1 MNTIIN
7 RFNELNRN
15 TRIAIIIALCVF
27 TPAVSIGFTVLFNG
41 IGAAFSIIGIALGLL
56 NWKGVLFMVM
66 VCGAFIAKALYTWAM
81 EEEEEDT
88 QQEDDI
94 FNW

>member
-15 TRIAIIIALCVF
+15 TRIAIIVALCVF

-56 NWKGVLFMVM
+56 NWKGVLFIVI
-66 VCGAFIAKALYTWAM
+66 VCGAFIAKALYEWAM
-81 EEEEEDT
+81 EEEEDT
-88 QQEDDI
+88 ELEDDT
-94 FNW
+94 FSW

>member
-27 TPAVSIGFTVLFNG
+27 TPAVSIVFTVLFNG
-41 IGAAFSIIGIALGLL
+41 IGAAFSVIGIVISLL

-66 VCGAFIAKALYTWAM
+66 VFGAFIAKASYTWAM

-88 QQEDDI
+88 QQEDDT